1 MVKDRLSKELLLE
14 DDDWELWGQRYL
26 LQEKRAVKDNQKIV
40 IVKIIAI
47 FDATQ
52 RKYIFDDH
60 FIYNLEV

>member
-26 LQEKRAVKDNQKIV
+26 LQEKRTVKDGQKIV
-40 IVKIIAI
+40 TVKIIAI
-47 FDATQ
+47 FDSEQ
-52 RKYIFDDH
+52 GKYIFDDH

>member
-52 RKYIFDDH
+52 GKYIFDDH